1 MRKTSQILNRIV
13 RSQGK
18 ACRGPTPFRQT
29 PRFGFSDFEFEFDQ
43 MDDIQWEDFKDEI
56 DDGHSSVPLVFLDDY
71 LTKESPEYE
80 EPEADL
86 EDLANKVETMIWVP
100 NVDNFLLVENKLK
113 KFIEEVSSVRVK
125 MKLYLIYSRL
135 NQIRIQNDIDSIL
148 QMDNE
153 DLTGA
158 HLELKRTN
166 EMIAS
171 HMYEIFFELNNKGE
185 FGVVKD
191 LLKFLDMIG
200 LHLIYFAP
208 DFLEILFASLNLESI
223 DSLLELSDYLQ
234 EKAWDNFEYGGF
246 LYRITINELQVE
258 DIGSVVDNEKKE
270 YLLFTYKNIN
280 FHNEPEAISQ
290 TQMLKSY
297 LNLPFLSDEL
307 SLESAL
313 ERNQMFQSTWDK
325 KKWYQNPEKLDFRIN
340 LNQVTDQKLNVLC
353 ELNDFMDQ
361 RINVYS
367 RMTGFQ
373 KNTIFLWK
381 IMDAMKHET
390 DPAAIAKLLQL
401 FQNFQKMIFHLRI
414 DNLIFNINPSP
425 HDKADYEKLF
435 ERLCLSAIDSGSLD
449 MFVFQNFYLIE
460 CFLNQKHPFNVDKD
474 IMIQIAESFMK
485 IPLNELS
492 FLDQNTC
499 LNCILDLLPFYYP
512 IQNRINLNL
521 LKKYTMLY
529 LSLETDVKQNKK
541 NIDFFIWVLNVF
553 RNDQDMVSVIINY
566 MSQFLKQREVNLIL
580 DDINVLEIFR
590 LLDLTKYIE
599 NLMLVNF
606 LIYKQGFLYM
616 IRRTELYKIFK
627 FLSVYSICKSFGLSN
642 SEFIQ
647 TYSNIKNQF
656 YDCFDDESILK
667 FQTEIGIYY
676 QPKKFPQKDKYFVT
690 LLLLDESLRHFL
702 EVELDLE

>member
-43 MDDIQWEDFKDEI
+43 MDDIEWEDFKDEI

-71 LTKESPEYE
+71 LIKESPEYE

>member
-71 LTKESPEYE
+71 LIKESPEYE